1 MNKKIPKDWLP
12 AYADSLEAE
21 RRALVVLD
29 LLLVRGVITLEQR
42 NEHLADATNAV
53 LGEQYWVRVRAKAN
67 AMVSNQKATESAE
80 KSRAT
85 LFEWLSNHLHHCRT
99 GGDAAR
105 LAEKDRVVPGWK
117 HDKILKEITAF
128 RKTQQPKP

>member
-1 MNKKIPKDWLP
+1 MNKKAPNAGLP
-12 AYADSLEAE
+12 VIGNWLEAQ
-21 RRALVVLD
+21 RRAQAVLD
-29 LLLVRGVITLEQR
+29 LLLIRGVITLEQR
-42 NEHLADATNAV
+42 NEHLVDATNAV
-53 LGEQYWVRVRAKAN
+53 LGEQLWVRIRAIAN
-67 AMVSNQKATESAE
+67 ANASNEKAKESAE
-80 KSRAT
+80 KNRAI